1 MAAAA
6 AETAWAGVAPG
17 TVAGERT
24 VGGAP
29 FIVAGDAATQRGKR
43 KECTSEKQ

>member
-29 FIVAGDAATQRGKR
+29 FIVAGDAAQVKLVCVNVETIV
-43 KECTSEKQ
+43 